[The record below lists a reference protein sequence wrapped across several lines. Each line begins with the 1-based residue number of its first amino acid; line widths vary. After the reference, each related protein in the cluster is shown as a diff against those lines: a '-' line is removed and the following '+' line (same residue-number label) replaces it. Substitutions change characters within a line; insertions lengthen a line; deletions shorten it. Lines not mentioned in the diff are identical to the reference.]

1 MRESVDQCCQA
12 EIEFP
17 VAFRNARI
25 ADLCGLLLQYDT
37 DGVSADRDEHADG
50 CLFIESMRHEKPDL
64 LTGSLSSFVGVVA
77 GWSAVVLSVET
88 RTVTDRV

>member
-50 CLFIESMRHEKPDL
+50 CLFIESLRHEKPDL